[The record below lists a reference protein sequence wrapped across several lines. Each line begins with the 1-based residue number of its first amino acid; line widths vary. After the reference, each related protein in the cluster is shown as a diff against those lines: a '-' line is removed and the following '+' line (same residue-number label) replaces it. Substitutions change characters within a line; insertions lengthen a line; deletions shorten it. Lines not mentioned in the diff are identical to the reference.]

1 MRDTTSTLA
10 LPSMTAVAFGDSPAR
25 MLYLS
30 DSRTS
35 EGGSMDSRVSA
46 RIALET
52 RKRGDRQLKKI
63 GATPSQLINA
73 AYRYV
78 IATGELPHTGKP
90 LHAGEGGLAIEEA
103 HRLFAERIEQ
113 TTCKVD
119 SDYFAGRS
127 DDEILEQELR
137 ARHEA
142 LA

>member
-1 MRDTTSTLA
+1 
-10 LPSMTAVAFGDSPAR
+10 
-25 MLYLS
+25 
-30 DSRTS
+30 
-35 EGGSMDSRVSA
+35 MDSRVSA

-137 ARHEA
+137 ARYEA
-142 LA
+142 FA